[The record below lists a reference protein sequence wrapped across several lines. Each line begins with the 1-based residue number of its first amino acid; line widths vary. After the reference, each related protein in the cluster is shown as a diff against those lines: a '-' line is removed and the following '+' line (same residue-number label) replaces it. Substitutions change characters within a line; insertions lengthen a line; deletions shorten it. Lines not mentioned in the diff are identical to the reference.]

1 LHGAERRCFAA
12 EMALKYCDGNARQ
25 AEQLFGWGR
34 AMVETG
40 LGEKRTGIV
49 CLSAKGSFTGNK
61 RWEEKHPEAAEQ
73 LCRLAEAHS
82 QQDPSFHATLAFT
95 RLTAKEGLRH
105 LRDLGLVLAPK
116 LRLGRSRGKL
126 CFQFESHSQSG
137 QEGRWLRGKKGMQF
151 IVETEQEADRRW
163 LAEVLEIP
171 GVMKYGAAREEAV
184 ANAEAL
190 ALRVIADRIEQGEQV
205 VEPINITFA
214 A

>member
-1 LHGAERRCFAA
+1 MLLAVIE
-12 EMALKYCDGNARQ
+12 
-25 AEQLFGWGR
+25 
-34 AMVETG
+34 
-40 LGEKRTGIV
+40 
-49 CLSAKGSFTGNK
+49 
-61 RWEEKHPEAAEQ
+61 
-73 LCRLAEAHS
+73 LAEAGALS
-82 QQDPSFHATLAFT
+82 ENRIL
-95 RLTAKEGLRH
+95 LI
-105 LRDLGLVLAPK
+105 LAPK

-190 ALRVIADRIEQGEQV
+190 ALRVMAARIEQG
-205 VEPINITFA
+205 VEPIDITFA